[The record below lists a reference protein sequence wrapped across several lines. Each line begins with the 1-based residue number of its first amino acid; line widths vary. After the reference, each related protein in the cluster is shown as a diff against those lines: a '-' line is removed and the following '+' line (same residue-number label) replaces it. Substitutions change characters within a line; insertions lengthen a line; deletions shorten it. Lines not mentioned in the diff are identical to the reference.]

1 VPVTEPGRKMMMVK
15 LEEEEDAATEPV
27 LPPPPS
33 PVDAD
38 EEDEQTDSV
47 GDGDDAPR
55 PTLGE
60 PALKK
65 GPWTPEEDDRLRDYV
80 QAHGE
85 GNWNQVRV
93 NAGLNRCGKSCRLRW
108 SNHLRPDLKKGPF
121 DDDEVDMILRM
132 HQNWG
137 NKWAKMAARVSLHS
151 PASLPLHLP
160 LLGLL
165 FAFLRLCISSTTAS
179 NGGGLV
185 DLFRC
190 LQ

>member
-1 VPVTEPGRKMMMVK
+1 MRGQFSEDRWALCPSRGAGRKTMVK
-15 LEEEEDAATEPV
+15 LEEDDAATEPV
-27 LPPPPS
+27 LPPS
-33 PVDAD
+33 PAD
-38 EEDEQTDSV
+38 EEEERTDSV

-55 PTLGE
+55 RTLRE

-65 GPWTPEEDDRLRDYV
+65 GPWTPEEDGRLRDYV

-85 GNWNQVRV
+85 GNWNQVRI

-132 HQNWG
+132 HKKWG
-137 NKWAKMAARVSLHS
+137 NKWAKMAARVSQHS

-160 LLGLL
+160 LLCLVL
-165 FAFLRLCISSTTAS
+165 FSRLVY
-179 NGGGLV
+179 L
-185 DLFRC
+185 
-190 LQ
+190 